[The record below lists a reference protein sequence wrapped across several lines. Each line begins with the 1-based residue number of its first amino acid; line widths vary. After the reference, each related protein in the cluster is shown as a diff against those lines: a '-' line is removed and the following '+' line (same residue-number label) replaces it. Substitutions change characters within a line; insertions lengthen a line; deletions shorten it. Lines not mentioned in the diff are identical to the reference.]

1 MADSG
6 WRAWW
11 PGMREPLADRL
22 ISAMIEQARGQVAG
36 EAEAQH
42 VREAASRLSW
52 LLSALA
58 GKGVANAE
66 KQVAALINEARGA
79 TREADSAARL
89 RAGVQKCSE
98 FVATPSQEGLAALA
112 GCFSQCEGLA
122 PETLEGKQVLEAVAS
137 ILASG
142 EFARDDALGAAEAML
157 GVVPDDARARD
168 CSAGALRA
176 GVAAARAAAN
186 VIADS

>member
-58 GKGVANAE
+58 GKGAANAE

-79 TREADSAARL
+79 TREADKAARL

-98 FVATPSQEGLAALA
+98 FVEHGIALLPMFCFA
-112 GCFSQCEGLA
+112 GA
-122 PETLEGKQVLEAVAS
+122 AVAMGP
-137 ILASG
+137 LFHPCRHTRTHG
-142 EFARDDALGAAEAML
+142 LKL
-157 GVVPDDARARD
+157 
-168 CSAGALRA
+168 
-176 GVAAARAAAN
+176 
-186 VIADS
+186 